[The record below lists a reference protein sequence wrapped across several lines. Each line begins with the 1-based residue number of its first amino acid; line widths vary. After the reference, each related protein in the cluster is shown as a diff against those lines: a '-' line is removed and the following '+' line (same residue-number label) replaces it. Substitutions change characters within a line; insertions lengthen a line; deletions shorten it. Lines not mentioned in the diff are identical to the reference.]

1 MTKAKMMRWSVAA
14 AAAASLVF
22 GTTQVFA
29 APGAQKAAGWCE
41 PYQCATTG
49 CPEGCGPGTCV
60 RGECECFC

>member
-1 MTKAKMMRWSVAA
+1 MRKMRILRGSFAV

-22 GTTQVFA
+22 GAAQAFA
-29 APGAQKAAGWCE
+29 APGAQKASWCD

-60 RGECECFC
+60 RGGCECFC